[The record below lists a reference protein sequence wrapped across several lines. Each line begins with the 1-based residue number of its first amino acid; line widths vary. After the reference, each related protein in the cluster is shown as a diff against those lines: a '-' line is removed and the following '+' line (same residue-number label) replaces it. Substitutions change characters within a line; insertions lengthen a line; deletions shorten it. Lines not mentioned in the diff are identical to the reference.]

1 MKDEFNGFQDETLKF
16 LAELKLNNSREWFD
30 ENRDRYEKYLMEP
43 ARKFVIAIGD
53 RLKEIFPEIRAEPK
67 VNKSLF
73 RMNRD
78 IRFSPDKSPY
88 KTNLGIIFPEGPRK
102 RMECPGFYF
111 HLEEDSLM
119 LAGGMYM
126 IPKDLLDPYRQVVA
140 KEQPAK
146 ELAKIL
152 KKAEKDGIEIGGL
165 HYKRIPRGFSEEHP
179 YSFLL
184 KHNGVYGMET
194 TKVPDE
200 LFSKELL
207 DYSLERF
214 LRIDPMN
221 RWFLK
226 YLF

>member
-1 MKDEFNGFQDETLKF
+1 MEKRFNGFHDETIQFLSDLKD
-16 LAELKLNNSREWFD
+16 NNSKEWFD
-30 ENRDRYEKYLMEP
+30 ENRERYDKYITEP
-43 ARKFVIAIGD
+43 SRKFVVSMGE
-53 RLKEIFPEIRAEPK
+53 RLKEISPDIHAEPK

-88 KTNLGIIFPEGPRK
+88 KTNLGIVFWEGPRK

-111 HLEEDSLM
+111 HLESDSLM
-119 LAGGMYM
+119 LAGGMH
-126 IPKDLLDPYRQVVA
+126 ILPKDLLDPYRKIVS
-140 KEQPAK
+140 EEGPAG
-146 ELAKIL
+146 ELNKIL
-152 KKAEKDGIEIGGL
+152 ERARRNGIEVGGIQ
-165 HYKRIPRGFSEEHP
+165 YKRIPRGFTVDHP
-179 YSFLL
+179 NSYLL

-194 TKVPDE
+194 TSIPDE
-200 LFSKELL
+200 LFSEKLI

-214 LRIDPMN
+214 TKIDPMN

>member
-1 MKDEFNGFQDETLKF
+1 MKEEFNGFREETLKF
-16 LAELKLNNSREWFD
+16 LAVLNLNNNKGWFD
-30 ENRDRYEKYLMEP
+30 ENRDRYEEHLMKP
-43 ARKFVIAIGD
+43 ARNFVVAMGD
-53 RLKEIFPEIRAEPK
+53 RLKEISPEIRAEPK

-88 KTNLGIIFPEGPRK
+88 KTNLGIIFPQGPRK

-146 ELAKIL
+146 ELAEIL
-152 KKAEKDGIEIGGL
+152 EKAKENGIEIGGL
-165 HYKRIPRGFSEEHP
+165 HYKRVPRGFSEEHP

-184 KHNGVYGMET
+184 KHKGVYGMET
-194 TKVPDE
+194 TEIPDE
-200 LFSKELL
+200 LFSGELL
-207 DYSLERF
+207 DYSMERF
-214 LRIDPMN
+214 VKIDPIN